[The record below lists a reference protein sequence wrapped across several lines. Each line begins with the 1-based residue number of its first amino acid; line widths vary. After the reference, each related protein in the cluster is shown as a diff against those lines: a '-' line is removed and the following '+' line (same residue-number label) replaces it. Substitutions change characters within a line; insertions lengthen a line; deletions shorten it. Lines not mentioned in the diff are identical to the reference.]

1 MSWTGDAESTE
12 LAADIETP
20 PDPTNGNPDPNLG
33 NPANGIGARPSPA
46 GHHDPR
52 LEAILARVHEL
63 IDQARPM
70 PLSASAMIN
79 REEVLGLV
87 TDAMNALPE
96 ELRAA
101 RWLLKERDEFLARV
115 RREGDEILGA
125 ARARA
130 EQMVQRTEVVKHA
143 EQRALRIVD
152 EAETTARRMRRE
164 TEDFCDQRLA
174 SFEIVLERTAVT
186 VRSGREKLQGTA
198 GRSFEPEE
206 PSPTQPVQPEP
217 DDLFDQDA
225 G

>member
-1 MSWTGDAESTE
+1 MSWTSESDSGPATD
-12 LAADIETP
+12 LPVD
-20 PDPTNGNPDPNLG
+20 DPEQGNGS
-33 NPANGIGARPSPA
+33 NPAPA

-52 LEAILARVHEL
+52 LEAILARIHEL

-87 TDAMNALPE
+87 NDAMSVLPE

-101 RWLLKERDEFLARV
+101 RWLLKERDEFLGRV
-115 RREGDEILGA
+115 RREGDEMLGA

-130 EQMVQRTEVVKHA
+130 EQMVQRGEVVKQA
-143 EQRALRIVD
+143 EQRAHHIVE
-152 EAETTARRMRRE
+152 EAESTARRMRRE

-174 SFEIVLERTAVT
+174 SFEIVLERTVAT
-186 VRSGREKLQGTA
+186 VRSGREKLQGA
-198 GRSFEPEE
+198 SGRSFEPEADA
-206 PSPTQPVQPEP
+206 PSPPPDPE
-217 DDLFDQDA
+217 DDGLFDQDH

>member
-1 MSWTGDAESTE
+1 MSWTSEPESTDVE
-12 LAADIETP
+12 AGTRPDTSDGNGAGPTP
-20 PDPTNGNPDPNLG
+20 
-33 NPANGIGARPSPA
+33 S

-52 LEAILARVHEL
+52 LEAILTRVHEL

-96 ELRAA
+96 DLRAA

-143 EQRALRIVD
+143 EQRASHIVD
-152 EAETTARRMRRE
+152 EAETTVRRMRRE

-174 SFEIVLERTAVT
+174 SFEIVLEKTAAT
-186 VRSGREKLQGTA
+186 VRTGREKLQGTA
-198 GRSFEPEE
+198 SRSFEPEAQA
-206 PSPTQPVQPEP
+206 PVSPAEPEP

>member
-1 MSWTGDAESTE
+1 MNRPNDPESVAVEAGQVPSDAS
-12 LAADIETP
+12 
-20 PDPTNGNPDPNLG
+20 NGSG
-33 NPANGIGARPSPA
+33 PASS

-52 LEAILARVHEL
+52 LDAILARVHEL

-87 TDAMNALPE
+87 NDAMNALPE

-130 EQMVQRTEVVKHA
+130 EQMVQRAEVVKHA
-143 EQRALRIVD
+143 ERRAAHIVD
-152 EAETTARRMRRE
+152 EAEATARRMRRE

-174 SFEIVLERTAVT
+174 SFEIVLERTVSAV
-186 VRSGREKLQGTA
+186 RGGREKLQGTA
-198 GRSFEPEE
+198 GRAFEPEAQA
-206 PSPTQPVQPEP
+206 PSPPAEPEP
-217 DDLFDQDA
+217 DGLFDQDE